1 MNIIYLLTE
10 LSGPLI
16 MLLVSL
22 TLWKNPPKMNES
34 IGYRTKRSQ
43 LSEEAWN
50 FAQVYWGKISTITF
64 AVFTG
69 ATVVVGLIGILRNF
83 GDGLGFTVCMIQAAV
98 LVILLFVNIGIVENK
113 LKLLFDENGKPRE

>member
-1 MNIIYLLTE
+1 
-10 LSGPLI
+10 